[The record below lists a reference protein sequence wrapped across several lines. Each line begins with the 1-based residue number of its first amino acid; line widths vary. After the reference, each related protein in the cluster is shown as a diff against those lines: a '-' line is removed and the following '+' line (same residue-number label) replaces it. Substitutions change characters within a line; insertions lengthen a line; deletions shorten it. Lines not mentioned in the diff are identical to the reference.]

1 MSPEPERLAWSV
13 LRTANRTQAKG
24 STARIVV
31 PRDPEVVDELGRE
44 RGVIPTDDDL
54 LSAEESLEEHGYLA
68 PTDIGLTR
76 GTYTIT
82 PAGLRWIEGAPP
94 GATETP
100 QETGERAE
108 DTQLRRSS
116 ASGEDRQGPEPGT
129 GVAGTSVAGT
139 GVAGT
144 GVAEDRPGGA
154 RGVRRPWWRRVLG
167 G

>member
-31 PRDPEVVDELGRE
+31 PRDPEMVDELGRE
-44 RGVIPTDDDL
+44 RGVIPTDEDL
-54 LSAEESLEEHGYLA
+54 LSAEEYLEEHGYLA

-82 PAGLRWIEGAPP
+82 PAGLRWIEEDSPRL
-94 GATETP
+94 TETP
-100 QETGERAE
+100 HTTGERAE
-108 DTQLRRSS
+108 ETQLRRSS
-116 ASGEDRQGPEPGT
+116 ASREDRQGPEPGT
-129 GVAGTSVAGT
+129 GVAGT